1 MIYTLY
7 KIIVYLEN
15 NIYKNQKVIVH
26 VDTHIHICILEIDHL

>member
-15 NIYKNQKVIVH
+15 NIYKNQKVIVR
-26 VDTHIHICILEIDHL
+26 VDTHMYSRD